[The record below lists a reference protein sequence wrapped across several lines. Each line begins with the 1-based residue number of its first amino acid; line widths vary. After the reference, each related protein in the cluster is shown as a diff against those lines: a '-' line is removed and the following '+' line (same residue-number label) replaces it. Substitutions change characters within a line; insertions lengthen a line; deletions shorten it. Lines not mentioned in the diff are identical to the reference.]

1 MERKADISVEG
12 RGPRERDAFRRELDS
27 FLDRA
32 GDATT
37 WRPERVVKQSD
48 FETTEFV
55 LGTPR
60 GSRPGRYVRK
70 VIDTGSGAGAA
81 YEELWAAQ
89 GRGISLPC
97 APRLVECERRGGS
110 LTVVMEYV
118 DGCTV
123 DAVVASLGAGPDIA
137 ARVMPALC
145 RSVQELHTCLPAPL
159 IHRDLK
165 PSNVIMRDGGAVIID
180 FGCARTWR
188 PEAESD
194 TTHFLT
200 RCYAPPE
207 QFGFGQTDERTDVYA
222 LGKILYYCL
231 TGEQP
236 PNLCDGDV
244 CSGFGVDPSL
254 ARVVARACSFDP
266 GARYGSA
273 AELGQAIEEALSP
286 LIQASAAV
294 GASGAP
300 VGAAMAAR
308 CDRASSGA
316 GDSRLHGSPAR
327 VLAGLR
333 AGVARLASRVSALV
347 PGWVGIVWNA
357 VVLLFLAGMVWQS
370 FDTLANPPASDAG
383 LPFAYLLFRNVCYI
397 DPIMAIVAYLLLDRR
412 RLRARFP
419 VLARASIA
427 RETVYGVVALGALTF
442 ASVLV
447 ISLAGW

>member
-55 LGTPR
+55 LGAPR

-89 GRGISLPC
+89 GRGVSLPC

-123 DAVVASLGAGPDIA
+123 DAVVASLGAGPDVA

-145 RSVQELHTCLPAPL
+145 RSVQELHTRLPAPL

-165 PSNVIMRDGGAVIID
+165 PSNVIMRDGDAVIID

-188 PEAESD
+188 AGAESD

-236 PNLCDGDV
+236 PNLCDEDA

-254 ARVVARACSFDP
+254 ARVVARACSFDL

-286 LIQASAAV
+286 RIQAPAAA
-294 GASGAP
+294 GPSGAP
-300 VGAAMAAR
+300 VVADIAAR

-316 GDSRLHGSPAR
+316 G
-327 VLAGLR
+327 
-333 AGVARLASRVSALV
+333 VARLASRASALV

-357 VVLLFLAGMVWQS
+357 AVLLFLAGMVWQS

-397 DPIMAIVAYLLLDRR
+397 DPVMAIMAYLLLDRR

-419 VLARASIA
+419 VLARASVA